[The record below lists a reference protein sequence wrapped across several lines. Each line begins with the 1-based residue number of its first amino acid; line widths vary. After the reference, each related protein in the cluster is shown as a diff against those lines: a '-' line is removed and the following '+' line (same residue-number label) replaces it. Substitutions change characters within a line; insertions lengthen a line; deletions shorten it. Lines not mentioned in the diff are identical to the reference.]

1 MANCEAL
8 KASLDKNG
16 DVVIILVDT
25 GEVIQLPNYN
35 VRFED
40 STQEIVVD
48 ARTKTYWIGGDRVS
62 YFWIH
67 KQFIEKGTEE

>member
-1 MANCEAL
+1 MANYEAL
-8 KASLDKNG
+8 KASVDKNG
-16 DVVIILVDT
+16 DVMIQVDT
-25 GEVIQLPNYN
+25 DEEIELRKHN

-40 STQEIVVD
+40 STKEIVVD

-67 KQFIEKGTEE
+67 KQGIEKGKE